1 MTNTQN
7 IYDELNQYDFSDGE
21 YLEKVAKKYFPLIGE
36 FLISFS
42 ILEQELNLAIA
53 DFLHD
58 DCHETGFVII
68 EKLTTSNKID
78 LFYKMYVRLESFNN
92 KKHKSILDK
101 LRNQLNDLNSFRNN
115 IVHANWQSLSND
127 GYVRAKIV
135 VDTDEGFVK
144 FKKVLMTP
152 KIIRQK
158 IIEIDRLSEKI
169 DKYKEKAFQF

>member
-1 MTNTQN
+1 MTNAQVV
-7 IYDELNQYDFSDGE
+7 YDELDQYDFSDGE
-21 YLEKVAKKYFPLIGE
+21 YLEKVAKKFFPLIGE

-53 DFLHD
+53 DVFHD

-92 KKHKSILDK
+92 KKHKTILDK

-115 IVHANWQSLSND
+115 IVHANWQSLSKD

-144 FKKVLMTP
+144 FKKVLMPP

-158 IIEIDRLSEKI
+158 IREIDGLSDKI
-169 DKYKEKAFQF
+169 EEYKEKAFQF

>member
-1 MTNTQN
+1 MSKNQAV
-7 IYDELNQYDFSDGE
+7 YDELEQYDFSDGE

-36 FLISFS
+36 FLISFC
-42 ILEQELNLAIA
+42 ILEQELNIAIA

-92 KKHKSILDK
+92 KKHKAILDS
-101 LRNQLNDLNSFRNN
+101 LRQQLNEVNSFRNN
-115 IVHANWQSLSND
+115 IVHANWQSLTKE
-127 GYVRAKIV
+127 GFVRVKIV

-144 FKKVLMTP
+144 FKKTLMTP
-152 KIIRQK
+152 KVIRQK
-158 IIEIDRLSEKI
+158 IREIDSLSEKI
-169 DKYKEKAFQF
+169 DQYKEKAFQS